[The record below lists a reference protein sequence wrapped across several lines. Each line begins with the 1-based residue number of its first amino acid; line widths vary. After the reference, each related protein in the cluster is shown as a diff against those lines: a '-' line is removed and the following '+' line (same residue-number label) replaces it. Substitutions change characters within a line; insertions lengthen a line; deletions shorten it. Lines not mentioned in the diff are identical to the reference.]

1 MAYITESDLENHIL
15 QDIDSTYST
24 WISTI
29 IGFVEDYIDKYC
41 GTNFSTLGS
50 VTRYYDGSGVGEL
63 SIDNL
68 TAITSVQ
75 ILNNNGD
82 VESNLTENTD
92 YWLYPLN
99 ETVKNKLVL
108 TGTNLSSSFPDRPRA
123 VKITGT
129 FGYTTVPSPV
139 KFAGI
144 QLAAKIINEGLRGGQ
159 VKSES
164 LGSYNI
170 SYKDIDE
177 KVESMGI
184 KEILNQYRESRLY

>member
-1 MAYITESDLENHIL
+1 MYITESDLENHIL

-24 WISTI
+24 WIGTI

-41 GTNFSTLGS
+41 GTSFASLGS
-50 VTRYYDGSGVGEL
+50 VTRYYDGSGVEDL

-68 TAITSVQ
+68 TAISSVQ
-75 ILNNNGD
+75 ILNSNGD

-99 ETVKNKLVL
+99 ETVKNKIVL
-108 TGTNLSSSFPDRPRA
+108 TGTNLIGSFPDRLRA
-123 VKITGT
+123 IKVIGT
-129 FGYTTVPSPV
+129 FGYSSVPSPV

-159 VKSES
+159 VSSES

-177 KVESMGI
+177 KVDSMGI
-184 KEILNQYRESRLY
+184 KEILNQYRESRMY